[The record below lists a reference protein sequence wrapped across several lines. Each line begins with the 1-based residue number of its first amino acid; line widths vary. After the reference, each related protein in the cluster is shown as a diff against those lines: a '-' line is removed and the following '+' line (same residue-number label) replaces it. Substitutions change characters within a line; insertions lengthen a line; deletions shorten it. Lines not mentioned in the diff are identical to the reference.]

1 MHDQNGLTLI
11 DIAVVLLI
19 IGLLLGGVLK
29 GRDLIQGAASSATTS
44 SLNPAAKA
52 LPVPYGG
59 AFGKTASGSPPSVAM
74 EARFQVARS

>member
-11 DIAVVLLI
+11 DIAVVLVI

-29 GRDLIQGAASSATTS
+29 GRDLIQGAAAGAATS
-44 SLNPAAKA
+44 MLAPAARV

-59 AFGKTASGSPPSVAM
+59 AFGQTAAAATAVVRVA
-74 EARFQVARS
+74 S

>member
-11 DIAVVLLI
+11 DIAVVLVI

-29 GRDLIQGAASSATTS
+29 GRDLIQGAASSAATS
-44 SLNPAAKA
+44 MLTPAARV

-59 AFGKTASGSPPSVAM
+59 AFGKTASGSRPSPAV
-74 EARFQVARS
+74 ESRFQPARG